1 LRPEQKK
8 LKIII
13 LQNNLSLNYLPTGYE
28 VNLGEDEIEQ
38 SKDLP
43 KYHLNSPDNDIE
55 QKITP

>member
-8 LKIII
+8 LEIINP
-13 LQNNLSLNYLPTGYE
+13 QNNSSLNYLPTGY
-28 VNLGEDEIEQ
+28 VVDLGEDEIEQ

>member
-1 LRPEQKK
+1 
-8 LKIII
+8 LKIINP
-13 LQNNLSLNYLPTGYE
+13 QSNSSLNYLPTGYE